1 MKIMHI
7 SDLHFGMH
15 QEHIIKFFLD
25 DVTVFKPEIILISGD
40 ITQRAT
46 HSQYQLFADF
56 LTCISAK
63 TLVVP
68 GNHDISLYNFLS
80 RISSPFARYKSYV
93 TPNLIAQTKNDFV
106 RILGVN
112 SVNPYRAK
120 NGKLSAS
127 TMDEIRTYFQTPF
140 SGLNILFFHHNFDYL
155 EGLHKPLENYADF
168 LNYLKES
175 SIDVVCT
182 GHSHYAHISF
192 IEKNNQYPCA
202 LLHAG
207 TLLCQRSKDHLNSYY
222 QIEINEKRCTIHLRV
237 FKEHFFQTLTT
248 HTIDFA
254 KKTCLLKK

>member
-15 QEHIIKFFLD
+15 QKDIIPYFLD
-25 DVTVFKPEIILISGD
+25 DCTTFNPELVIISGD

-46 HSQYQLFADF
+46 HSQYQLFTDF
-56 LTCISAK
+56 LKCIPA
-63 TLVVP
+63 TVLVVP
-68 GNHDISLYNFLS
+68 GNHDISLYNVFS
-80 RISSPFARYKSYV
+80 RLSSPFARYKSYV
-93 TPNLIAQTKNDFV
+93 TPDLIAQAKNDSV

-120 NGKLSAS
+120 NGKLSSS
-127 TMDEIRTYFQTPF
+127 TMEEISNYFHTPF
-140 SGLNILFFHHNFDYL
+140 NGLNILFFHHNFDYL
-155 EGLHKPLENYADF
+155 EGLHKPLENYTQF
-168 LNYLKES
+168 LNYLKDS
-175 SIDVVCT
+175 SIDIVCT

-207 TLLCQRSKDHLNSYY
+207 TLLCQRSKDYLNSYY
-222 QIEINEKRCTIHLRV
+222 QIEINEKVCTIHLRV
-237 FKEHFFQTLTT
+237 FKERFFQTLTT

-254 KKTCLLKK
+254 KKACLLKK